1 MAVELI
7 KRADIEAVNPA
18 SVKLRGYA
26 GVFNNVFTYTEPFWG
41 IKHKMRMLPGAFTGV
56 LERLSEPVPLVWYH
70 QSERVQFGET
80 TELVEDNIG
89 LRFEA
94 VPFATTEAVDLI
106 TAMHSK
112 KTRQF
117 GASFA
122 FDWGEVADPDDD
134 GIEDIRTFS
143 AVHELGPAPRGV
155 NPLAFAE
162 LVPRDAEAL
171 AADDETEEP
180 AEPAAI
186 EPASEEQ
193 AALAADWWQAV
204 AMLRST
210 R

>member
-1 MAVELI
+1 MAVQLI
-7 KRADIEAVNPA
+7 KRAELEVVDPA

-26 GVFNNVFTYTEPFWG
+26 GVFNNVFTYVDPFG
-41 IKHKMRMLPGAFTGV
+41 FTHKMRILPGAFAGV
-56 LERLSEPVPLVWYH
+56 LSRMSEPMPLVWYH

-80 TELVEDNIG
+80 TELTEDRIG
-89 LRFEA
+89 LRFEG

-106 TAMHSK
+106 TAMHGKES
-112 KTRQF
+112 RRF

-122 FDWGEVADPDDD
+122 FDWGEVAEPDDD

-171 AADDETEEP
+171 AIDDETEEP

-186 EPASEEQ
+186 EPADEEQ
-193 AALAADWWQAV
+193 AALAAEWYRA
-204 AMLRST
+204 AALLRSDS
-210 R
+210 